1 MKRLWAIIP
10 AAVLA
15 VGAVTAG
22 VLTNAASADKKSISI
37 DYLPA
42 PSNDS
47 GRIDEKTSTSTVS
60 SPAGTQSYLINNGN
74 GFCDNYIDGV
84 CWQDGSGCGYHHG
97 NGGYADNNSV
107 VGFCDNYID
116 GVCWQ
121 DGSGCGYHHGNG
133 NHHGN
138 SSHHGNGNHH

>member
-10 AAVLA
+10 AAVLGI
-15 VGAVTAG
+15 GAATAG
-22 VLTNAASADKKSISI
+22 VFANADSADKKSVSI
-37 DYLPA
+37 DYLPT

-47 GRIDEKTSTSTVS
+47 GRIDEKTSTSTIS
-60 SPAGTQSYLINNGN
+60 AQAGAQSYLM
-74 GFCDNYIDGV
+74 
-84 CWQDGSGCGYHHG
+84 
-97 NGGYADNNSV
+97 NNSSR
-107 VGFCDNYID
+107 FCDNYID

-138 SSHHGNGNHH
+138 SNHHGNGNHH